1 MTSKQVRKSLSVRQ
15 RLLTLS
21 GASLLGFGAVIAVG
35 WSENGIVNAAL
46 DRATATQHDIDRVTE
61 MRIANLDLVL
71 TAMDTIIDRDDRA
84 ISPDRAEIIARS
96 LQTLREGAGEMRAV
110 AKEIGQ
116 PDLVSSFDSDVS
128 ELQASIAVELKRMVE
143 TGAPAQDYAKL
154 DDVVDGAGARITA
167 MLQMLCVEGRK
178 IVDRRVAEATAIS
191 SQSLAIQ
198 IGCGLLALLSVIGL
212 QAWHGGR
219 LRRGIQGVRDSMR
232 NIIAGDYQSP
242 VAEIEAG
249 DEIGD
254 MARATELFRRA
265 ALEKRDLETKSQA
278 EQSERERERLGREAE
293 KAAEHRDVHAAVEAL
308 AGGLT
313 RLSDG
318 DISVRLERPFRAD
331 LEQLRLDFN
340 RTTEKLSDVLVQ
352 IRENGSSIEANSRQ
366 MRASADDLARR
377 TEQQAAS
384 LEETSAALEEITAT
398 VRSTT
403 TRAEEASLMVD
414 DTRARTDRGGRVVG
428 DAMEAMERIERASSE
443 IGTIINVI
451 DEIAFQ
457 TNLLALNAGVE
468 AARAGE
474 AGKGFAVVAQEVR
487 ELAGRTANAAKDVK
501 HLVSKSSAEVKTG
514 VDLVTATGD
523 ALRQIDDDVL
533 RINDHVKAIVT
544 SAREQSVGLT
554 EINSAVGQMDQ
565 ATQKNA
571 AMVEETNAASHALAS
586 DAENLSQLVGQFQI
600 RDGARAV
607 RAPQAA
613 SAASR
618 PAPSPARRLAG
629 KLAEAFTSGSAVS
642 RTAAASEEWEEF

>member
-1 MTSKQVRKSLSVRQ
+1 MTSRQIRKTLSVRQ
-15 RLLTLS
+15 RLLTLTC
-21 GASLLGFGAVIAVG
+21 ASLIGFGGVIAVG
-35 WSENGIVNAAL
+35 WYENGHVSGAL
-46 DRATATQHDIDRVTE
+46 NRATEIQRNVDRVNE
-61 MRIANLDLVL
+61 MRVANLNLVL
-71 TAMDTIIDRDDRA
+71 TAMDTIIDRNDRVV
-84 ISPDRAEIIARS
+84 SPERIEIIAKS
-96 LQTLREGAGEMRAV
+96 LQSLREGGDQMRAV
-110 AKEIGQ
+110 AAEIGK
-116 PDLVSSFDSDVS
+116 PDIVSAYDADLA
-128 ELQASIAVELKRMVE
+128 ELQSKIQVDLKRMVE
-143 TGAPAQDYAKL
+143 TGAPEADYAKL
-154 DDVVDGAGARITA
+154 DDVVDGAGARMKE
-167 MLQMLCVEGRK
+167 MLQTLCTEGRK
-178 IVDRRVAEATAIS
+178 VVDLRVADAGAAS
-191 SQSLAIQ
+191 SQSLFLQTA
-198 IGCGLLALLSVIGL
+198 CGLLALLLTIGL

-219 LRRGIQGVRDSMR
+219 LRRGIHGLRDSMQR
-232 NIIAGDYQSP
+232 IIGGDYTSP
-242 VAEIEAG
+242 VSEIDTS
-249 DEIGD
+249 DEIGE
-254 MARATELFRRA
+254 MARSTELFRQA
-265 ALEKRDLETKSQA
+265 ALEKRDLEAASETA
-278 EQSERERERLGREAE
+278 RGERERERLGREAAKTE
-293 KAAEHRDVHAAVEAL
+293 EDREVRAAVEAL

-331 LEQLRLDFN
+331 LEQLRQDFN

-403 TRAEEASLMVD
+403 NRAEEASLMVD
-414 DTRARTDRGGRVVG
+414 DTRARTNQGGRIVG

-487 ELAGRTANAAKDVK
+487 ELAGRTATAAKDVK
-501 HLVSKSSAEVKTG
+501 HLVSKSSTEVKTG

-523 ALRQIDDDVL
+523 ALRQIGEDVS

-554 EINSAVGQMDQ
+554 EINTAVSQMDQ

-571 AMVEETNAASHALAS
+571 AMVEETNAASHALAG
-586 DAENLSQLVGQFQI
+586 DAENLAQLVGQFQI
-600 RDGARAV
+600 REGARAA

-618 PAPSPARRLAG
+618 PAPSPARRLVG
-629 KLAEAFTSGSAVS
+629 KLAGAFTSGSAVS